1 MATSGWGD
9 GTWGSSFW
17 GGFVD
22 ADVSVTGVAGTS
34 AVGEEGVTGT
44 SVVVETGLEATGVVN
59 SSGLTFLFAFLTSGV
74 SSTGAVGT
82 VTFDGD
88 SNTGTTGL
96 SATTAVGSTTI
107 GGSTD
112 VVLTGV
118 SATTSVNSVLVKIPV
133 NVSVTGLEATIGFLT
148 GWGNDGWGAGVWG
161 GGVFADV
168 GQTLTMT
175 GLEATGQSNNPT
187 VSGTCTFSVTGV
199 AGTMAI
205 GDALAGAG
213 ARVVETGLTGTVN
226 IGDEAVTGTALFS
239 PTGVSATTLIAQT
252 STSTIT
258 FTVTVVS
265 GNPSNHPNYNVGS
278 SNKYA
283 INGSTATADVVL
295 DLHETNTYRFDQS
308 DSSNSGHPLRFT
320 TDSRAMQNVASSDI
334 TEYTTGVTT
343 NGTAGNSGAYT
354 EITVAAG
361 APTLYYY
368 CSNHSAMGAT
378 LNTPFIGPSVV
389 GTTGAPVTTV
399 VGTTAV
405 GDETVIGSADIAVT
419 LAGLSISAG
428 TLAISGGSVLSLT
441 GVSGTGSTGEENV
454 WGLIV
459 PDQVANWIERVA

>member
-1 MATSGWGD
+1 MANGWGQ
-9 GTWGSSFW
+9 GTWGAVGW
-17 GGFVD
+17 GGIGNTSF
-22 ADVSVTGVAGTS
+22 AVTGVAGTT
-34 AVGEEGVTGT
+34 AVGDEGTTAGSLVI
-44 SVVVETGLEATGVVN
+44 ETGLQATG
-59 SSGLTFLFAFLTSGV
+59 S
-74 SSTGAVGT
+74 VGT
-82 VTFDGD
+82 VTA
-88 SNTGTTGL
+88 SSVHIITPTGI
-96 SATTAVGSTTI
+96 SATASVGT
-107 GGSTD
+107 
-112 VVLTGV
+112 VLP
-118 SATTSVNSVLVKIPV
+118 KIPI
-133 NVSVTGLEATIGFLT
+133 SFGVTGLEATIGFLT

-168 GQTLTMT
+168 GQTLPMT

-239 PTGVSATTLIAQT
+239 PTGVSATALIAQT

-258 FTVTVVS
+258 FTVTVVG

-283 INGSTATADVVL
+283 IGGSTATADVVL